1 MTESVDKMEKDT
13 TSNQASIALND
24 ENKESITLIW
34 FDPNIGSRE
43 DIEQTKQELR
53 RINDCVKFYTDLEQC
68 ITYIQSVQQEKI
80 FLVTSGSR
88 ASQILPRVASCRQID
103 CIFIFCMK
111 KQKYQ
116 NLMVEFPKIIG
127 IYIDLDDLSLSIKEQ
142 IDLVDKQIQTFSF
155 FDRQQKST
163 KDLSKE
169 SGAFL
174 WFQLFSYI
182 IARFPRNE
190 HAKNQMIEIC
200 RQYYRGNTKE
210 SKLID
215 RFAREY
221 RSENAIHW
229 YSKQSFVY
237 RLVNKALRTE
247 DMDLLYIFRF
257 FIGDLSHALHQ
268 EHRKILSNQEEIL
281 TVYRGLKMNYDE
293 FEKLKEN
300 QGKLISTNGY
310 LSTSRCRSLARSF
323 ALKATK
329 RIDIVPVLFEIKC
342 HVAKLGQ
349 SIVYADIA
357 QFSEYPMEEEV
368 LFDLNACF
376 QIESIEEKDG
386 LQIVKMNVSNEGETI
401 TKSFLEQTRKE
412 TEEQSIVIVF
422 GRLMCNLGDYDKSQ
436 KYFEQLLNDP
446 NGEDLAWIEFNLGRA
461 LDFKGELQKAR
472 DYYDRAYEQMIKA
485 KPARIKDSAY
495 VLNNIGVNLVDQGM
509 YDQALHYHQQ
519 ALMIRE
525 KYYPPGHSDIAIS
538 LDNIGRIFRR
548 QEKYE
553 QALDHHQRALD
564 MRKKYYPSGH
574 IDIAR
579 SLNNIGKILD
589 DQQKYEEGLDYLQQ
603 ALQMREQY
611 FPSGHIYIAH
621 SLSDIGT
628 CYENQKRHKIAL
640 EYYQRALAMYGKFVP
655 EDSPDRIKTQRK
667 IEKIMFISVLE
678 YQ

>member
-1 MTESVDKMEKDT
+1 MMTESINNT
-13 TSNQASIALND
+13 AYNQTSIVLKD

-53 RINDCVKFYTDLEQC
+53 RINDCVKFYMDLEQC
-68 ITYIQSVQQEKI
+68 ITYIQSIHQEKI
-80 FLVTSGSR
+80 FLVTSGSK
-88 ASQILPRVASCRQID
+88 ASQILSRVISCQQID
-103 CIFIFCMK
+103 CIFIFCMR

-127 IYIDLDDLSLSIKEQ
+127 IYIDLEDLSRSIREQ
-142 IDLVDKQIQTFSF
+142 IELVDKQIQTFSF

-182 IARFPRNE
+182 LTRFPRND
-190 HAKNQMIEIC
+190 HAKQQMIDIC

-210 SKLID
+210 LKLID
-215 RFAREY
+215 QFAREY
-221 RSENAIHW
+221 RSEHAIHW

-257 FIGDLSHALHQ
+257 FIGDLSHALQQ

-281 TVYRGLKMNYDE
+281 IVYRGLKLDKEE
-293 FEKLKEN
+293 FEKLKDN

-310 LSTSRCRSLARSF
+310 LSTSRCQALACSF
-323 ALKATK
+323 ATKPTK
-329 RIDIVPVLFEIKC
+329 RQDIVPVLFEIQC
-342 HVAKLGQ
+342 HVGKIGQ

-376 QIESIEEKDG
+376 QIESIEENDG
-386 LQIVKMNVSNEGETI
+386 IQIVKMNVSNEGETI
-401 TKSFLEQTRKE
+401 SKSFLEQTRKE

-472 DYYDRAYEQMIKA
+472 EYYDRAYDRMIKTR
-485 KPARIKDSAY
+485 PSRIKDTAY

-509 YDQALHYHQQ
+509 YDQALHYHQR
-519 ALMIRE
+519 ALQIRE
-525 KYYPPGHSDIAIS
+525 KYYPPGHGDIAIS

-548 QEKYE
+548 QEKYD

-564 MRKKYYPSGH
+564 MRKKYYSSGH
-574 IDIAR
+574 LDIAR

-589 DQQKYEEGLDYLQQ
+589 DQGKYEEALYHLQQ

-621 SLSDIGT
+621 TLSDIGS
-628 CYENQKRHKIAL
+628 CYENQKQNTMAL
-640 EYYQRALAMYGKFVP
+640 QYYQRALTMYGKFVP
-655 EDSPDRIKTQRK
+655 KDNPDYVKTQRK
-667 IEKIMFISVLE
+667 IEKK
-678 YQ
+678 